1 MGDALWMNLL
11 MRYFSTKP
19 SPGSSKKSG
28 GGNVMAGVLT
38 TLASTDSIQNDGGVS
53 LCGKFKLKKK

>member
-28 GGNVMAGVLT
+28 GGPVMAGVLT
-38 TLASTDSIQNDGGVS
+38 TLASPIP
-53 LCGKFKLKKK
+53 FKTTVAPVFAVNSNFKK